1 MLHAARCL
9 LALLRSALR
18 PGRRGIDAACSEHAA
33 YRVMFLVGQMKS
45 RTRRIIVFCAV
56 APGGVAPVSRL
67 RPPPRAWSR
76 LTEHWGAARLRT
88 IEPLV
93 DDTVQTSNLERCTAL
108 RKCTTHFPDPDRS
121 LVCTHAAAHQFS
133 ETCATAT
140 SCTMPMACMPLSTYM
155 VMPVTAPA
163 SGETRKA
170 AVWPTSVDLRS
181 FGSGAF
187 AVQ

>member
-45 RTRRIIVFCAV
+45 RTRRIIVFCGG
-56 APGGVAPVSRL
+56 PGVAPVSRL

-93 DDTVQTSNLERCTAL
+93 NDTVQTSNLERCTAL
-108 RKCTTHFPDPDRS
+108 RKCTTLS
-121 LVCTHAAAHQFS
+121 LTQIALSCAHAAAHQFS